1 METTMDQALLV
12 FTNVPSEPIA
22 QAIARQLV
30 EQRLVACVNVLPGVR
45 SIYQWQGAVEEA
57 SEITLLIKTT
67 AARYAEVEQA
77 ICSAHPYE
85 VPEIIATPVIA
96 GLPAYLAWVATET
109 KKEMNV

>member
-30 EQRLVACVNVLPGVR
+30 EQRLVACVNVLPGVK

-77 ICSAHPYE
+77 IRFAHPYE